1 MRTLSIDTH
10 NSFIKNNQESDEQ
23 NPLNESNIKSNC
35 ENFHQ
40 SIKKVSNRRIINKN
54 ISKINT

>member
-35 ENFHQ
+35 ENFH
-40 SIKKVSNRRIINKN
+40 
-54 ISKINT
+54 